1 MKRVLW
7 IAAALVLVALVLPA
21 VASACPLC
29 KEAASTAEKPGQAG
43 VWRGMY
49 WSILLMVSTPFA
61 MVGGMILAVRRARRR
76 LQAAAPPPPAP
87 PLAFPGGGA
96 GARS

>member
-1 MKRVLW
+1 MKRALR
-7 IAAALVLVALVLPA
+7 IAAAVLLVALLVPA

-29 KEAASTAEKPGQAG
+29 KEAASTADKPGQAD

-49 WSILLMVSTPFA
+49 WSILLMVAAPFA
-61 MVGGMILAVRRARRR
+61 MVGAMIVAVRRARRN
-76 LQAAAPPPPAP
+76 LPPPPPAP
-87 PLAFPGGGA
+87 APLPFPGAG

>member
-1 MKRVLW
+1 MKRALW
-7 IAAALVLVALVLPA
+7 IAAAVLLLAVLLPA

-29 KEAASTAEKPGQAG
+29 KDAASTADKPGQAG

-49 WSILLMVSTPFA
+49 WSILLMVSAPFA
-61 MVGGMILAVRRARRR
+61 MVGAMIVAVRRARRR
-76 LQAAAPPPPAP
+76 LDAALPPPAP
-87 PLAFPGGGA
+87 TLTFPEGGT